1 MVEKVEVPKSIR
13 KSSTDPIIEEA
24 IELLLELKR
33 LVDILEPGKGN
44 TNITVCQFHE
54 IFINRFWSLIKFE
67 FPAIFTYQ
75 KLGRNLSLLSGQGVK
90 YLNWSKFA
98 AEAWLHLLSNVHLCH
113 SHPPDLRGK
122 NDY

>member
-13 KSSTDPIIEEA
+13 KSSIDPTIDEA

-54 IFINRFWSLIKFE
+54 IFINLIKFE

-75 KLGRNLSLLSGQGVK
+75 KLDRNLSLLSGQDVK

-113 SHPPDLRGK
+113 SHPPDLKGK
-122 NDY
+122 